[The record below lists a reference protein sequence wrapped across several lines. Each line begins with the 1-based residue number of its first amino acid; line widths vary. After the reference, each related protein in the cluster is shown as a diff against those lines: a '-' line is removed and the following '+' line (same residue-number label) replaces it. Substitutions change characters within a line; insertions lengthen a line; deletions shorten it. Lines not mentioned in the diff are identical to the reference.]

1 MCAAR
6 SRGIRSLGVYRPAP
20 GRDDAV
26 AWVRRGAGA
35 AGEDAMTM
43 SDAAATGGD
52 GEQAVRVERDANV
65 AIVVIDRPAALNA
78 LSASVLEE
86 LETAF
91 TALADEVPEIRGV
104 LLVGEGGRAFVA
116 GADIRAMTALTPEE
130 AAELSRRG
138 HRTAAAIEA
147 LPAPV
152 IACVD
157 GYALGGGL
165 EMALACDLIYATDAS
180 TFGQPEVKLGLI
192 PGFGGT
198 VRLPRAVGLA
208 RAKELI
214 YSGRRIGIDEALD
227 SGLVARSFADR
238 AALIDGARATID
250 LIATNSPTAVGIAK
264 RVLVE
269 AAGRPT
275 DVASDLEVG
284 AFEDAFRT
292 EDMREGV
299 AAFLEKREPRFGGA

>member
-1 MCAAR
+1 
-6 SRGIRSLGVYRPAP
+6 
-20 GRDDAV
+20 
-26 AWVRRGAGA
+26 
-35 AGEDAMTM
+35 MTM

-52 GEQAVRVERDANV
+52 GERAVRVERDANV

-86 LETAF
+86 LEAAF

-138 HRTAAAIEA
+138 HRAAAAIEA

-238 AALIDGARATID
+238 AALLDGARATID
-250 LIATNSPTAVGIAK
+250 LIATNSPTAVGTAK

-269 AAGRPT
+269 AAGQPT
-275 DVASDLEVG
+275 AVASDLEVG